1 MQQSSCSR
9 HWSSMLALV
18 LAASAC
24 AAEEDGD
31 EDTGAGT
38 DTGMAS
44 NTSPVTDPTDP
55 TNVTAADDDEST
67 TDTPG
72 DDTGPGD
79 DGATDPTVAD
89 DDGGSDEANDDGAS
103 SDDGGATTGA
113 EGSTVFGT
121 VSRSAAA
128 AIAGGNDGIGTFYIG
143 VLVECSQDA
152 ASVAANAVEIDV
164 SAQDTPAVWEVNG
177 VPDGHYFLAGFLDDN
192 GNANPDDP
200 YADMGDLAAAEG
212 FGPACLDVTIA
223 GDEVAAG
230 QFVLNIAVPF

>member
-1 MQQSSCSR
+1 
-9 HWSSMLALV
+9 MLCLV

-24 AAEEDGD
+24 AAEDDD

-38 DTGMAS
+38 DTGTAS
-44 NTSPVTDPTDP
+44 NTSPVTNATDP
-55 TNVTAADDDEST
+55 ATMTADDEGDDGT

-72 DDTGPGD
+72 EDTGPGD
-79 DGATDPTVAD
+79 DAATMTDPTVAD
-89 DDGGSDEANDDGAS
+89 DDGGSSDAGDSLDDGVDDGAS
-103 SDDGGATTGA
+103 TGA

-128 AIAGGNDGIGTFYIG
+128 AIAGGNDGMGTFYLG

-152 ASVAANAVEIDV
+152 ASVTGNGVEIDV
-164 SAQDTPAVWEVNG
+164 SAQDTPAVWEING
-177 VPDGHYFLAGFLDDN
+177 VPDGHYFIAGFLDDN

-200 YADMGDLAAAEG
+200 FADMGDLAAAEG
-212 FGPACLDVTIA
+212 FGPACLEITVA

-230 QFVLNIAVPF
+230 QIVLNIAVPF

>member
-1 MQQSSCSR
+1 
-9 HWSSMLALV
+9 MLALV

-24 AAEEDGD
+24 AAEDGD
-31 EDTGAGT
+31 EDTGADT
-38 DTGMAS
+38 DTGMNT
-44 NTSPVTDPTDP
+44 NTSPVTAEATDP
-55 TNVTAADDDEST
+55 TNVTVADDDAST

-79 DGATDPTVAD
+79 DGPSMTDPTVA

-103 SDDGGATTGA
+103 TDGGATTGV
-113 EGSTVFGT
+113 EGSTIFGT

-128 AIAGGNDGIGTFYIG
+128 GIAPGNDGMGVFYLG

-152 ASVAANAVEIDV
+152 ASVGGNGVQVDV
-164 SAQDTPAVWEVNG
+164 SAQDTPAVWEING

-192 GNANPDDP
+192 GNADPEAP

-212 FGPACLDVTIA
+212 FGPACLEVTVA